1 MKIKFK
7 KIICL
12 SLSIFMLNAPVFV
25 QDFHGTINSITAMS
39 EQEILEIEHLINTIE
54 AKYRISLKN
63 IASSNYRL
71 QSAAKEK
78 ASVLFSSPYYP
89 ESSVY
94 NSFKVYYR
102 DVYEL
107 EKDVNNLQKR
117 IYKIYNRH
125 LENFPEGSYIRK
137 VTENYIKERLNPLF
151 EAQTNALNKILS
163 WADLIKEQPK
173 IHDMYKLNKFSHF
186 INESAKYKFYKNM
199 YEKDARLRNAFLEDL
214 VGYQKSAEVLF
225 TWDMENIFKQ
235 IKRLDSTFTPEAIA
249 FFSKNEHTLEEILA
263 YFEKRAPEIQRSTL
277 YSLKITDEGVTVKQ
291 LLKYLQ
297 EYLKKTNKRLLKV
310 KNLPPEVLST
320 MLTKMTIS
328 GRTHFVESLVNFEPE
343 AKVLANEIRQA
354 EKAAGKRLLQRN
366 TAKAISTPV
375 LVIGSFLIFASIT
388 EVSAQN
394 TFQEPVLDNIEIQN
408 KLDNGEILSFEEI
421 AYYYTDDAN
430 YSEIKKNLNS
440 LPEAWEATTAVNAW
454 LDDLENTIE
463 NSKNTDIEKQENA
476 YNIFERYYQDNI
488 EQINSQIKTP
498 SKIK

>member
-12 SLSIFMLNAPVFV
+12 SLSIFMLNTPIFA

-39 EQEILEIEHLINTIE
+39 EQEIMELEHLINMIE
-54 AKYRISLKN
+54 ARYHISLKN
-63 IASSNYRL
+63 IASSDYSL
-71 QSAAKEK
+71 KSAAKEK
-78 ASVLFSSPYYP
+78 SFIQVSNPYYP

-102 DVYEL
+102 DIYEL
-107 EKDVNNLQKR
+107 EKDVNNLQKIIYR
-117 IYKIYNRH
+117 IYNKH
-125 LENFPEGSYIRK
+125 LESFPEGSYIRK

-151 EAQTNALNKILS
+151 DAQTNALNKILS

-173 IHDMYKLNKFSHF
+173 IHDMYKLNKSSVF
-186 INESAKYKFYKNM
+186 IDESAKYKFYKNM

-235 IKRLDSTFTPEAIA
+235 MKRLDSTFTPEAIA

-263 YFEKRAPEIQRSTL
+263 YFEKRAPEIQRSTI
-277 YSLKITDEGVTVKQ
+277 YSLKVTQEGVTVKQ
-291 LLKYLQ
+291 LVKYLQ

-310 KNLPPEVLST
+310 KNLPPEVLRT
-320 MLTKMTIS
+320 MLSKMTIA

-343 AKVLANEIRQA
+343 AKVLAYEIKQA
-354 EKAAGKRLLQRN
+354 KKVAGTKLLQRN
-366 TAKAISTPV
+366 AAKFISTPL
-375 LVIGSFLIFASIT
+375 LVIGSFLIFANIT

-394 TFQEPVLDNIEIQN
+394 TFQEPVLDNIEIQS
-408 KLDNGEILSFEEI
+408 KLNNGEILSFDEI

-430 YSEIKKNLNS
+430 YSEIKKNPNA
-440 LPEAWEATTAVNAW
+440 LPEAWEATTAVNEW

-463 NSKNTDIEKQENA
+463 NSENIEIKQQENT
-476 YNIFERYYQDNI
+476 YNIFEQYYQDNI
-488 EQINSQIKTP
+488 EQINKQIQSP